1 MMKIT
6 TRRAARI
13 RDELRLLLRSRHG
26 IRTRYSR
33 EEIDRGR
40 EDLGFGSAE
49 DALVAYTVFGGD
61 LMPDIADSL
70 GLSGAVDEI
79 GDLIEAISD
88 SATDTAALLVDI

>member
-26 IRTRYSR
+26 IRMRYSR

-79 GDLIEAISD
+79 GELVEAISD
-88 SATDTAALLVDI
+88 SATDTTALLADI